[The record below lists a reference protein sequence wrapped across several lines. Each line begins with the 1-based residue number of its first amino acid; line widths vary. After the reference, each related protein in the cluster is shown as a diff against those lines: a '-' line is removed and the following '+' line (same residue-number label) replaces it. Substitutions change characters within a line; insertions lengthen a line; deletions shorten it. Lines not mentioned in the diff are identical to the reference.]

1 MQVGFGEKRSIVCFL
16 VARWISINLGQPIAE
31 REKWNG
37 RDKAGSVVQ
46 GMAVSPLR
54 EHKYTSDGRSSFSM
68 KMIGPGLFKEATTC
82 TTRCNR
88 NTKMRGNDVAEG
100 GPFARHLESF
110 PEANLRFTAE
120 NRWLL
125 PRTP

>member
-1 MQVGFGEKRSIVCFL
+1 MSEKS
-16 VARWISINLGQPIAE
+16 GTE
-31 REKWNG
+31 

-54 EHKYTSDGRSSFSM
+54 EHKYASDGRSSLGIE
-68 KMIGPGLFKEATTC
+68 IGPGLFKEATTC
-82 TTRCNR
+82 NSLLVQQKHKNAGKRR
-88 NTKMRGNDVAEG
+88 RRGG
-100 GPFARHLESF
+100 LFARHLESF